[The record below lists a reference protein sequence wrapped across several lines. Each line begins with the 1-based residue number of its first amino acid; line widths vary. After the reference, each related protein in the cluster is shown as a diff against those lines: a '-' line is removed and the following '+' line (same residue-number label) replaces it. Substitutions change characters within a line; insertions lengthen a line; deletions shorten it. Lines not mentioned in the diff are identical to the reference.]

1 MSVGFFPLSDD
12 FSHVGVGDFFID
24 DGIFEGI
31 WSVFG
36 EEKIDDNTHENVEN
50 EHVGVS
56 VFEDHESG
64 GEKNPYDDHKGDHR
78 DDFLNHAH
86 IGAAFLIFVEDSQSV
101 SVEVELGIKVDKAK
115 EVDQG
120 VGCGVEHNDADD
132 NKVQGVGVSVA
143 ESVIDGVLA
152 FVFDFNQFVVGESG
166 LEQVQNLLSG
176 FYQVGHEAEGGLV
189 EDEKVV
195 EVAVDFLVNE
205 TEQLD
210 PAPACPQDVQ

>member
-1 MSVGFFPLSDD
+1 MSVGFFPLSDY

-24 DGIFEGI
+24 YGIFEGI
-31 WSVFG
+31 GSIFG

-64 GEKNPYDDHKGDHR
+64 CEKDPDDNHEGDHR

-86 IGAAFLIFVEDSQSV
+86 IGAAFLIFVENGQSV
-101 SVEVELGIKVDKAK
+101 SIEVELGIKVDKAK
-115 EVDQG
+115 EVNQG

-132 NKVQGVGVSVA
+132 NKVQGVGVSIA

-152 FVFDFNQFVVGESG
+152 FVFDFDQFVVGESG
-166 LEQVQNLLSG
+166 LKQVQNLLPG
-176 FYQVGHEAEGGLV
+176 LYQVGHEAEGGLV
-189 EDEKVV
+189 EDEQVV